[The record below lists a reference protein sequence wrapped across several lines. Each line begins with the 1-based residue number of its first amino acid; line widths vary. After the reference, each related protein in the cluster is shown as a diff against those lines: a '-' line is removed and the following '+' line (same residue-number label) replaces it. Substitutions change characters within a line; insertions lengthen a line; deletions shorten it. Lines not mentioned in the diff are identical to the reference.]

1 MYFTFRKNIYKIIII
16 FLICL
21 LLAFLYLGNYNLI
34 ETFKKNLDTN
44 NTTNDERLQANVT
57 GNGGAGA
64 LGSSTMIGSADLNQK
79 LAHQNKGLIPQ

>member
-34 ETFKKNLDTN
+34 ETFKENLDTN

-79 LAHQNKGLIPQ
+79 LTQQNKGLI